1 MSAMDYLSDV
11 LSTNWFLV
19 VKLGMGLL
27 IGTLI
32 ALGIRYSLKGNGRVS
47 DLTQQKPLPS
57 QWQTANIIYR
67 RLLPHLH
74 FKHSTCKEI
83 AQ

>member
-1 MSAMDYLSDV
+1 MDYLSDV

-32 ALGIRYSLKGNGRVS
+32 ALGIKYSLREMG
-47 DLTQQKPLPS
+47 
-57 QWQTANIIYR
+57 
-67 RLLPHLH
+67 
-74 FKHSTCKEI
+74 E
-83 AQ
+83 

>member
-1 MSAMDYLSDV
+1 MLAMDYLSDV

-32 ALGIRYSLKGNGRVS
+32 ALGIRYSLREMG
-47 DLTQQKPLPS
+47 
-57 QWQTANIIYR
+57 
-67 RLLPHLH
+67 
-74 FKHSTCKEI
+74 E
-83 AQ
+83 